1 VLAKDLHRTIFFIT
15 TYFSDFI
22 LVPSRSQSIV
32 TTTLEQRGFVFSK
45 SADAFVS
52 QLSPSSPSTRHHKR
66 NVSSST
72 SSAESGPPIT
82 PPAQSVPELK
92 SRTFATL
99 KKHGIEPKVDDSLR
113 LILCAGSKDPDP
125 ELARQLQ
132 EDLLQVLMATTPASL
147 PQATARPESPT
158 PGSTLDFSTG
168 FLSLTITANDAIS
181 VLLEHSLADRLGS
194 SLLGAKQEEDI
205 LIPITLDLRDLSMQA
220 TGIVCGVAGRLAKES
235 KSDGSSPGT
244 RTPTAV
250 DLSFL
255 STARAGTVIVK
266 VSELERAVKAL
277 QNADDEVINGTTK
290 DHESNMGKI
299 EGLGIN

>member
-1 VLAKDLHRTIFFIT
+1 LTILTNDLYRTIFFIT

-22 LVPSRSQSIV
+22 LVPSRSRNIV
-32 TTTLEQRGFVFSK
+32 TTTLEQRGFIFSQ

-52 QLSPSSPSTRHHKR
+52 QLSPSTPHHER
-66 NVSSST
+66 NTSSST
-72 SSAESGPPIT
+72 SSAESGPPVT
-82 PPAQSVPELK
+82 PPAQSVPELQ
-92 SRTFATL
+92 SRTFARL
-99 KKHGIEPKVDDSLR
+99 KKYDIEPKVDKSLR
-113 LILCAGSKDPDP
+113 LILCAGSKDPNP

-158 PGSTLDFSTG
+158 PDTTLDFSTR

-181 VLLEHSLADRLGS
+181 VLLEHSLAERLGS

-205 LIPITLDLRDLSMQA
+205 LIPITLDLRNLSMEA
-220 TGIVCGVAGRLAKES
+220 TGIVCGVAGRLAKEIP
-235 KSDGSSPGT
+235 SDDASPGT
-244 RTPTAV
+244 RTPTPV

-266 VSELERAVKAL
+266 VDELDRAVAAL
-277 QNADDEVINGTTK
+277 ESADEEANKGAENGEEEILGEV
-290 DHESNMGKI
+290 
-299 EGLGIN
+299 EGLGIS